1 MISQDHR
8 PRKEGGGQQTT
19 GRTYRGRDKGR
30 LDTTQG
36 EPWPRAKVDV
46 GTGPK
51 ICQQSALRVSPIPTE
66 SESECECVCVI
77 LT

>member
-36 EPWPRAKVDV
+36 SHGLELRWMWEQGPRYVK
-46 GTGPK
+46 
-51 ICQQSALRVSPIPTE
+51 SALRVSPIPTE